1 MVPVSL
7 RLKNFMSYGTEVPQL
22 DFELF
27 HTACLSGD
35 NGQGKSALL
44 DAITWALWGKARKAA
59 GRLSPSQ
66 DLLRI
71 GHDEMQVELVF
82 DLDHARYRVIRTYL
96 GSRGRS
102 FLELHACSPEDQQY
116 KSLSGTGISQTQKV
130 ITDVI
135 GLDYDT
141 FINSALLL
149 QGRSDEFANRS
160 PGNRKEILARIL
172 NLGRYEELRRMAS
185 DKAKEANQAAGQA
198 DADVERISRSLE
210 SEPKWVAEQKSLRRT
225 IQEKE
230 ESIASVRSRETEL
243 IGRLAQ
249 LEGLRDQVDRLQ
261 TELSVADERLQEY
274 AGDAAAIKASIE
286 EAEALVRRADAIKR
300 NHLHM
305 LSLQKERQQLDELGQ
320 IHLGIE
326 REREQKLRQLTE
338 RRHKAEIQLKG
349 LSSQLSVS
357 RRDLQEVNHAEE
369 ELPRIRRRLE
379 AVTAAAR
386 RESVMRKEKARVE
399 QLKEK
404 ARKASNS
411 IENQRSVLLSRMSAV
426 KMRREQ
432 LAGFIGSAE
441 MLATRQRTLQRKAA
455 RYQECTETREAT
467 REEGITVAGELS
479 SAQGRRQGRE
489 EQRDKARQQLD
500 YLSMESDGKCPTC
513 GTQLTP
519 GHRAQVHAE
528 LHAEISS
535 QSELLE
541 QERRLEVQLIKRRTR
556 LVERWKVQNSE
567 VMAIEEAQVELAGV
581 VERLAQQEQYKQ
593 ALAEEDAKLKS
604 FRQQLKEEDF
614 AQEAR
619 TTLTVLAQVLK
630 KADFDEREFEGV
642 RHEAAQSQRY
652 TELMAKTRLQIARK
666 APLVR
671 DIKRLEEEELELRK
685 RLDDGMLFGKLLAT
699 IRHLEAQL
707 KTVGYDP
714 ARLYAAKQELESLK
728 DAGEEMTRLATAL
741 GDREKL
747 KNRLDATR
755 TRVHKATLERE
766 AKANQ
771 VHQISA
777 RMEGMQESETQLRQ
791 CQKERDRLEGELNAL
806 RVQYGEVSEKLATA
820 ALQRKQLKKL
830 RKEHRNFKT
839 DAQHYSYLM
848 QAFGKHGIP
857 SMIIEET
864 LPDIEQRAG
873 SLLERLTDGKMS
885 IRIDTLRSKKKGGT
899 IETLDIKVND
909 ELGEYR
915 AYETFSGGEA
925 YRVNFALRI
934 ALSQLLA
941 ARNGVRMRLLV
952 VDEGFGTQDQSG
964 VRNLLQAIA
973 EVRSEFDKILVI
985 THIPEVKEVFP
996 VRIEVKK
1003 DPVAG
1008 SRFEM
1013 IGV

>member
-22 DFELF
+22 DFERF

-82 DLDHARYRVIRTYL
+82 DLDHARYRVIRSYL

-102 FLELHACSPEDQQY
+102 FLELHACSKEDQQY

-130 ITDVI
+130 ISDIV

-141 FINSALLL
+141 FINSAFLL

-160 PGNRKEILARIL
+160 PGNRKEILVRIL

-185 DKAKEANQAAGQA
+185 DKAKEADRAAEQA
-198 DADVERISRSLE
+198 DADVVRISRSLE
-210 SEPKWVAEQKSLRRT
+210 SEPKWTAEQKSLRRT
-225 IQEKE
+225 IREKE
-230 ESIASVRSRETEL
+230 EAIASVRSREIEL

-249 LEGLRDQVDRLQ
+249 LEALRGQIDRLQ
-261 TELSVADERLQEY
+261 MELSVADERLQEY
-274 AGDAAAIKASIE
+274 ADDAASIQTSIE
-286 EAEALVRRADAIKR
+286 EAEALVQRADAIKR
-300 NHLHM
+300 NHLRM

-326 REREQKLRQLTE
+326 REREQKLRKLTE

-349 LSSQLSVS
+349 LGSQLSVS
-357 RRDLQEVNHAEE
+357 RRDLQEVNRAEE
-369 ELPRIRRRLE
+369 ELPRIRRRQGATTE
-379 AVTAAAR
+379 AAR
-386 RESVMRKEKARVE
+386 RESVMRKEKVRVE
-399 QLKEK
+399 ELKEK
-404 ARKASNS
+404 ARKARNS
-411 IENQRSVLLSRMSAV
+411 IENQRSVLLSRMATV
-426 KMRREQ
+426 QMRREQ
-432 LAGFIGSAE
+432 LAGLIGSAE
-441 MLATRQRTLQRKAA
+441 VLATRQRMLQRRAA
-455 RYQECTETREAT
+455 RYKECVETREAT
-467 REEGITVAGELS
+467 REEGIKVAGELS
-479 SAQGRRQGRE
+479 TAEGRRQGRE
-489 EQRDKARQQLD
+489 EQRDKARKQLD
-500 YLSMESDGKCPTC
+500 YLSMETDGSCPTC
-513 GTQLTP
+513 GTKLTSD
-519 GHRAQVHAE
+519 HRAQVHAE
-528 LHAEISS
+528 LQSEITSL
-535 QSELLE
+535 SELLE
-541 QERRLEVQLIKRRTR
+541 QEGRLEARLMKRRIK
-556 LVERWKVQNSE
+556 LVERWKAQNSE
-567 VMAIEEAQVELAGV
+567 VVAIEEAQVELAGV
-581 VERLAQQEQYKQ
+581 VERLAQQGQYKQ
-593 ALAEEDAKLKS
+593 ALAEEDAKLTS
-604 FRQQLKEEDF
+604 ARQQLKEEGF

-619 TTLTVLAQVLK
+619 TTLTVLGQVLE
-630 KADFDEREFEGV
+630 KADFDEAEFERV

-652 TELMAKTRLQIARK
+652 AELMAKTRLQIARK
-666 APLVR
+666 APLER
-671 DIKRLEEEELELRK
+671 DTKRLEEEELELRK
-685 RLDDGMLFGKLLAT
+685 QLDDGTLFGKLLANL
-699 IRHLEAQL
+699 RHLDGQL

-714 ARLYAAKQELESLK
+714 ARLYAVKQELESLQ

-755 TRVHKATLERE
+755 ARAHKATLERE

-771 VHQISA
+771 IGQISA
-777 RMEGMQESETQLRQ
+777 RMVGMLESETQLRQ
-791 CQKERDRLEGELNAL
+791 SREERDRLEGALNSL
-806 RVQYGEVSEKLATA
+806 RVQYGEVCEKLATA
-820 ALQRKQLKKL
+820 ALQRKQLKKR
-830 RKEHRNFKT
+830 RKERKNFRT
-839 DAQHYSYLM
+839 DAQHYSHLM

-857 SMIIEET
+857 SLIIEET

-873 SLLERLTDGKMS
+873 NLLERLTDGKMS

-925 YRVNFALRI
+925 YRVDFALRI

-941 ARNGVRMRLLV
+941 ARIGVRMRMLV
-952 VDEGFGTQDQSG
+952 IDEGFGTQDQSG
-964 VRNLLQAIA
+964 VQNLLRAIA
-973 EVRSEFDKILVI
+973 EVRSDFDKILVI
-985 THIPEVKEVFP
+985 THLPEVKEVFP

-1003 DPVAG
+1003 YPVAG